1 VSLGAL
7 QRLFAWQEDGTYL
20 GLAGESAALTKQAG
34 AFRLPKISGEVIAFH
49 AVGTM
54 DFVEETNP
62 AILTNVAVNTL
73 DAGTPSSHMLA
84 LPAQSPQENLVLR
97 WDQADEAGGSG
108 VSSIDIFMSVDGA
121 PPMMLL
127 NDFVG
132 TTATIPLVVNHVY
145 SFYSEA
151 RDGVGHEELPPLV
164 PDATVR
170 IVPGDTNSD
179 GAINILDL
187 NRIRNNFGQRGD
199 NVLGDTDDDG
209 DVDIA
214 DLNNVRNYFSATAPL
229 VGGSPGMLLSSLR
242 EAPIYANSPSL
253 PRLTIAV
260 TAPSRQDRDGT
271 DSWIASAPV
280 QSRLATETVD
290 NSLQDLESDVSRIGS
305 PISGMARH
313 VLDLNDA
320 RDCVFEMLCT
330 SDAHALRWNTWTT
343 RLQKPLRQRGLR

>member
-1 VSLGAL
+1 
-7 QRLFAWQEDGTYL
+7 
-20 GLAGESAALTKQAG
+20 
-34 AFRLPKISGEVIAFH
+34 
-49 AVGTM
+49 
-54 DFVEETNP
+54 
-62 AILTNVAVNTL
+62 
-73 DAGTPSSHMLA
+73 
-84 LPAQSPQENLVLR
+84 
-97 WDQADEAGGSG
+97 
-108 VSSIDIFMSVDGA
+108 
-121 PPMMLL
+121 
-127 NDFVG
+127 
-132 TTATIPLVVNHVY
+132 VNHVY
-145 SFYSEA
+145 SLYSEA

-199 NVLGDTDDDG
+199 NVLGDTDGDG